1 MPQEFHAGIDENW
14 LGGWL
19 HSWDLKP
26 VDTPT
31 ADGHGGIDTGP
42 LASEVL
48 ELKFAWY
55 VKT

>member
-48 ELKFAWY
+48 GLKFAWY
-55 VKT
+55 VET